1 MTEVVGSAARAHETD
16 FMSIA
21 GGAIVNLRWSERNG
35 VKTLQFWNTP
45 DGYAPHWK
53 DVPTVKVD
61 PVKCEDCGG
70 VGGLWDAKCSTCKGA
85 GYFDK
90 PAQ

>member
-1 MTEVVGSAARAHETD
+1 VVFAARCLA
-16 FMSIA
+16 IIW
-21 GGAIVNLRWSERNG
+21 GAFVNLRWSERNG

-70 VGGLWDAKCSTCKGA
+70 AGGLWDARCSSCNGK
-85 GYFDK
+85 GYFDR
-90 PAQ
+90 PEQ